1 MMRPL
6 QPPPS
11 WYRRFWYAEHS
22 PLDRLADRVL
32 MFAIAVLA
40 MLAGITFLNH

>member
-1 MMRPL
+1 MRPL
-6 QPPPS
+6 QPHPS

-22 PLDRLADRVL
+22 SLDRLVDRVL

-40 MLAGITFLNH
+40 VLAGITCLNP